1 MEEKDDS
8 ADPKTALAEKEQST
22 SQKDTKKGKRTSKTD
37 PEMDSNGESPEHEKE
52 EKKQPKMGKATE
64 KGMKADSKE
73 PTEMTDMAGEQS
85 EAPKK
90 RGRGSGKA
98 QVSNDKAET
107 TANKHPAG
115 SEKDTDKAAAAMEPH
130 KKRRRPEAKGKG
142 KQQVEEEEDEAEV
155 EPDEEK
161 DPEEDMAPMG
171 NGNESK
177 GHEKTMRPLSGSDIQ
192 TMLSQM
198 TTKEMKGATIQSF
211 DWDAFLGK
219 SPEFKHYDPKFV
231 RGEISREFMSTV
243 ETHLPLEWVKEAMG
257 KAVSNGDSHKTNGEK
272 AKKKK

>member
-1 MEEKDDS
+1 
-8 ADPKTALAEKEQST
+8 
-22 SQKDTKKGKRTSKTD
+22 
-37 PEMDSNGESPEHEKE
+37 
-52 EKKQPKMGKATE
+52 
-64 KGMKADSKE
+64 MKADSKE

-115 SEKDTDKAAAAMEPH
+115 SEKDADKAAAAMEPH

-142 KQQVEEEEDEAEV
+142 KQQVEEEEAEV
-155 EPDEEK
+155 ESDEEK
-161 DPEEDMAPMG
+161 DQEEDMAPMG

-257 KAVSNGDSHKTNGEK
+257 KAVSNGDSQKTNGEK